1 MAAVPLEDLPS
12 SLRGQA
18 VPEDDLPG
26 ARPAQPKRGERTW
39 TEAAQDIGAGVVG
52 GIGSL
57 VQLPGQLA
65 QLAGSTTPSA
75 TIDYG
80 KQLQELAQS
89 LKSQE
94 LVAREQERARKVAE
108 AEKQGQ
114 MSAFGTAFSETVKDP
129 ALLLTFLAEQAPQLL
144 VPFGAG
150 RVAGAGAR
158 ALGAGEAAAAKAAV
172 GSAVGAGATQQGADV
187 GADAYAN
194 IYKELKSKGATDV
207 EAAEGALRLARQAG
221 AGATVISALT
231 QMLPGARVA
240 ERVLAGVPARAPGV
254 GRLAT
259 AGKAALGETI
269 SEIPEEVGGKIAA
282 NLAMREV
289 KPEQDIFAGAGEAAA
304 LAAIGAAGLGGVT
317 GLAGR
322 QAPAEVTPP
331 PPAAERPPAAPPGP
345 TDVQRQIEETVGIKP
360 EAEQQPMLTSEE
372 ANRQRLLMLQQKVD
386 EDARIQAERAAKEG
400 PRPEVPEV
408 VTDRSKPGLYETQMP
423 QATPQEELEAKQSE
437 IDKLRLQAGLPTSK
451 GEMPPTTAPE
461 RPTEPK
467 IVDNRPL
474 EERAAKNRLLV
485 MQNMLK
491 NEGGDPASLSIVPH
505 PTAEG
510 KFAIQSLDRP
520 TYFQELEGTKKERPV
535 EEIDPV
541 NAYIEIARRTNTPAS
556 MRLVRDFEE
565 GILTRDDIMRAV
577 EAERKAG
584 QPLPLNYKGDGTPW
598 FIAPETRKPRGERE
612 LPPGARLTP
621 IEVEGPFPPG
631 QQPPTTPPTTTE
643 QPPTEPPTGEEPPP
657 PTGKTPETLEEFKS
671 LFPIERDNTTLRD
684 ANERGDF
691 RAAMDHMAASKNPA
705 VKRIGELGRTL
716 VGKVKLHKPGS
727 VGAGVAGVYR
737 YADDSIQMAKKYA
750 GDEWTNAHETA
761 HALVAKSQRFPTDR
775 QKPIVRDIE
784 NLYKHVKLELG
795 RKGMGWGKRYT
806 KQVYGLANER
816 EFVAEAMSNPEFQY
830 MLMQVPYKGKRSAW
844 TEFVRLVADML
855 GIQNTNALTE
865 ILNLTDKL
873 AKTGRPKRT
882 PFDAKDVEYIEGVT
896 PQEREANF
904 KKWFG
909 NSKVVDED
917 GKPLVVYHGT
927 NANVSKFSV
936 TDGGS
941 LGDGIYFTDRPSAAA
956 KFAERKGDGANVM
969 PVYLRAERVLD
980 ADNITADQVAAIKS
994 AIPKSVE
1001 ELIALGYPED
1011 LAEQSRQFIERD
1023 LSKIQSSQRFEPKAL
1038 ALAVQGGPE
1047 SVLEKIYDRAGFDA
1061 ITRMSTGLI
1070 GQPAFREYL
1079 VFRPDQIKSAT
1090 GNRGTFSSESPEI
1103 EALQIPGFGKK
1114 EEAAPTRQS
1123 TGQQAMDIVSQTG
1136 MTARPPEPTA
1146 REKAKTALL
1155 NAKDDPKLAASQAKT
1170 FLQNLMD
1177 KVETWAFSG
1186 DAKFNNDIR
1195 RNLMQDFK
1203 DNPEIM
1209 GMLIEASQSQAVHS
1223 DALATQFIV
1232 EGGIAYDEDTKK
1244 WVAVKKE
1251 DNFIKLAKDIDALSK
1266 KHGLTKEE
1274 AERVAHTYFV
1284 AKRFKSLND
1293 KQAEREAEIARLEA
1307 ESKREQDP
1315 VRRKGLRSEIDKLK
1329 KAEVFITDE
1338 QKAMIAPG
1346 LSLGKLMPELESISD
1361 TWQGIRVNAIK
1372 AMVDGQLW
1380 SYADAERMLDN
1391 IDYVPFY
1398 REEQLEEGGG
1408 PQEFIKGLQVK
1419 ADEYRLKGSA
1429 SPVNDVFDNMVRW
1442 TQYAINRSVRNHKA
1456 LQMIDLGKE
1465 INVGEQKMA
1474 TKVETKEKGAN
1485 VVRVFR
1491 DGQQEL
1497 YEVAD
1502 PMYMDAF
1509 ASISNVAIPSLRFFS
1524 WMSNLLRQSV
1534 VLYPAFSLAQV
1545 PQDAFSAMFS
1555 SGLQPQFALRIP
1567 ALAVKEFVKTLK
1579 KTSSTHDLLKK
1590 YGAVGVR
1597 DFSASVARQDVE
1609 IASGLKA
1616 PKDLKGKIIES
1627 LSHVAMAADNSI
1639 RQAVYEASMQQ
1650 GLSKAE
1656 AIEKAFEIINFRR
1669 RGTSK
1674 AINLLGQMVPFFY
1687 AYMSVQRTS
1696 LRTLSGV
1703 GISPQER
1710 SSALKTLGYT
1720 TAAVMAFSLLYT
1732 MANAGDDEYEKTPA
1746 AIRDRTLHVP
1756 GTIVRIPLRP
1766 DFFLFPKIVTEHL
1779 YHMITDNGLSDGA
1792 AFRKS
1797 MGTGLVNAI
1806 AAPQPIPQAAKPLL
1820 EVGINYDFFQG
1831 RPIVGP
1837 FEQKKEAERQF
1848 NDNTSELSK
1857 ILGSTMGLSP
1867 TKIDHVIRGMF
1878 GSVGGLTLW
1887 ATNLAASP
1895 FLDVQRPDKTFQD
1908 MLASIPGTSG
1918 FVTRTN
1924 ESRLKNQ
1931 FYELRDEVEKA
1942 NETFKDIRN
1951 RTPHEVEA
1959 FIADEKNIARL
1970 GLAKTAEKVTREL
1983 SNIRKAIGQITNAP
1997 SDVMSSADKQARIKE
2012 LRDLETQMLKSINVS
2027 EMRKT
2032 AKM

>member
-1 MAAVPLEDLPS
+1 MALDFSKYGTPVEQEKDKPDFSSQGTPVPVESRKKGDIGLVE
-12 SLRGQA
+12 
-18 VPEDDLPG
+18 G
-26 ARPAQPKRGERTW
+26 AK
-39 TEAAQDIGAGVVG
+39 DIGAAVVG
-52 GIGSL
+52 GLGSL
-57 VQLPGQLA
+57 VQLPGQLST
-65 QLAGSTTPSA
+65 LATGATGTSA
-75 TIDYG
+75 MMDYG
-80 KQLQELAQS
+80 KQLQDLAQS

-94 LVAREQERARKVAE
+94 LIAREQDRARKVAE
-108 AEKQGQ
+108 AAKQGQ
-114 MSAFGTAFSETVKDP
+114 MSAFGTALGETVKDP

-150 RVAGAGAR
+150 RAVGAGAR

-172 GSAVGAGATQQGADV
+172 GAGVGAGAVQQGADV

-194 IYKELKSKGATDV
+194 IYKELKSKGASDT

-221 AGATVISALT
+221 AGAATISLLT
-231 QMLPGARVA
+231 QMLPGARIA

-259 AGKAALGETI
+259 AGRAALGETI
-269 SEIPEEVGGKIAA
+269 SEIPEEVGGKIAG
-282 NLAMREV
+282 NVAMQQV
-289 KPEQDIFAGAGEAAA
+289 KPEQDIMAGTGEAAA
-304 LAAIGAAGLGGVT
+304 MAAIGAAGLGGAT
-317 GLAGR
+317 GLAGKEA
-322 QAPAEVTPP
+322 QPEIVPP
-331 PPAAERPPAAPPGP
+331 PPKEEAPPAPPAEATPIQQQIEQTVGVTPEAERP
-345 TDVQRQIEETVGIKP
+345 E
-360 EAEQQPMLTSEE
+360 MLTSEE
-372 ANRQRLLMLQQKVD
+372 ANRQRLLMLQQKAD
-386 EDARIQAERAAKEG
+386 EDARLQAERAAKEG
-400 PRPEVPEV
+400 PRPQVPEGEP
-408 VTDRSKPGLYETQMP
+408 TDRSKPGLNETMMP
-423 QATPQEELEAKQSE
+423 QATPQAELEAKQAE

-451 GEMPPTTAPE
+451 GEMPATAGPE

-474 EERAAKNRLLV
+474 EERAAKNRLMV

-491 NEGGDPASLSIVPH
+491 NEGGDPNSLSIVPH
-505 PTAEG
+505 PSAQG

-556 MRLVRDFEE
+556 MRLVQDFES
-565 GILTRDDIMRAV
+565 GVVTREDIMQAI
-577 EAERKAG
+577 EAERRAG
-584 QPLPLNYKGDGTPW
+584 QPLPLNYKGNGEPW
-598 FIAPETRKPRGERE
+598 FVAPETSKPRGERE

-621 IEVEGPFPPG
+621 IEVEGPLPPG
-631 QQPPTTPPTTTE
+631 QKPPVAPPTTQEEPPI
-643 QPPTEPPTGEEPPP
+643 EPPTGEEPPP
-657 PTGKTPETLEEFKS
+657 PTGKTPETLADFKK
-671 LFPIERDNTTLRD
+671 LFPIESDNTTLRD
-684 ANERGDF
+684 ANTRGDF
-691 RAAMDHMAASKNPA
+691 RGAADHMAASKNPA
-705 VKRIGELGRTL
+705 IKRIGELARSL
-716 VGKVKLHKPGS
+716 VGKVTLRKPGRI
-727 VGAGVAGVYR
+727 GDGVAGVYR
-737 YADDSIQMAKKYA
+737 YADDSIQMAPKYA

-761 HALVAKSQRFPTDR
+761 HALVAKSQRFPTER
-775 QKPIVRDIE
+775 QKPIVREIE

-795 RKGMGWGKRYT
+795 RQGMGWGKRYS
-806 KQVYGLANER
+806 KQVYGLYNER

-830 MLMQVPYKGKRSAW
+830 MLMQIPYKGRRSAW
-844 TEFVRLVADML
+844 TEFVRLVADLL

-873 AKTGRPKRT
+873 AKTGRPKKT
-882 PFDAKDVEYIEGVT
+882 PFDRKDVEYSGIEGVT
-896 PQEREANF
+896 PEEREANF
-904 KKWFG
+904 KKWTEG
-909 NSKVVDED
+909 LS
-917 GKPLVVYHGT
+917 VYDSMKDAASDRGVFKLYHAT
-927 NANVSKFSV
+927 TENFSKFIPGGKSP
-936 TDGGS
+936 TDSGPAIWLAS
-941 LGDGIYFTDRPSAAA
+941 SPESTAATWRVGNL
-956 KFAERKGDGANVM
+956 KRGFREGANVM
-969 PVYLRAERVLD
+969 PVYAKLKNPMVIDSKDMMKWAREVYGTSEFPQILLPKNVED
-980 ADNITADQVAAIKS
+980 IKND
-994 AIPKSVE
+994 
-1001 ELIALGYPED
+1001 GYDSIIVKGEPMGWGENND
-1011 LAEQSRQFIERD
+1011 EIIVFD
-1023 LSKIQSSQRFEPKAL
+1023 SK
-1038 ALAVQGGPE
+1038 
-1047 SVLEKIYDRAGFDA
+1047 
-1061 ITRMSTGLI
+1061 
-1070 GQPAFREYL
+1070 
-1079 VFRPDQIKSAT
+1079 QIKSAT
-1090 GNRGTFSSESPEI
+1090 GNKGTFNPEAEEI
-1103 EALQIPGFGKK
+1103 DALKIPGFGKK
-1114 EEAAPTRQS
+1114 EEPAPTRQS
-1123 TGQQAMDIVSQTG
+1123 TGQQAMDIVNQTG
-1136 MTARPPEPTA
+1136 MNAAPPQPTA

-1155 NAKDDPKLAASQAKT
+1155 NAKDDPKLAASEAKKSLT
-1170 FLQNLMD
+1170 NFFD
-1177 KVETWAFSG
+1177 KVETWLFSG
-1186 DAKFNNDIR
+1186 DAKFNNDVR
-1195 RNLMQDFK
+1195 RNLMQDFN
-1203 DNPEIM
+1203 DNPEVL
-1209 GMLIEASQSQAVHS
+1209 GMLLEASQSQAVHS

-1232 EGGIAYDEDTKK
+1232 EGGIAYDEDAKK
-1244 WVAVKKE
+1244 WIAIKKE
-1251 DNFIKLAKDIDALSK
+1251 DNFIKLAKDIEALAN

-1274 AERVAHTYFV
+1274 AERIAHTYFV
-1284 AKRFKSLND
+1284 AKRFNSLND
-1293 KQAEREAEIARLEA
+1293 KQNEREAEIARLEA
-1307 ESKREQDP
+1307 EANREQDP

-1338 QKAMIAPG
+1338 QKALIAPG
-1346 LSLGKLMPELESISD
+1346 LSLGKLMPELNDISD

-1429 SPVNDVFDNMVRW
+1429 SPVNDIFDNMVRW

-1456 LQMIDLGKE
+1456 LQMIDLGKD
-1465 INVGEQKMA
+1465 INVGEEKMA
-1474 TKVETKEKGAN
+1474 TKVEKKEKGDN

-1497 YEVAD
+1497 YAVAD

-1524 WMSNLLRQSV
+1524 LMSNLLRQSV

-1555 SGLQPQFALRIP
+1555 SGLKPQFALRIP
-1567 ALAVKEFVKTLK
+1567 ALAVKEFIKTMN
-1579 KTSSTHDLLKK
+1579 KTSATHNLLKK

-1609 IASGLKA
+1609 IAAGLKA
-1616 PKDLKGKIIES
+1616 PKDLKGKIAEG

-1696 LRTLSGV
+1696 LRTLSGI

-1710 SSALKTLGYT
+1710 TSALKTLGYT
-1720 TAAVMAFSLLYT
+1720 TAAVMAFSLLYA

-1746 AIRDRTLHVP
+1746 AIRDRTLHIP

-1766 DFFLFPKIVTEHL
+1766 DFFLFPKVVTEHL

-1792 AFRKS
+1792 AFRKA
-1797 MGTGLVNAI
+1797 MGTGFVNAV

-1857 ILGSTMGLSP
+1857 ILGSTTGISP
-1867 TKIDHVIRGMF
+1867 MKIDHVIRGMF

-1895 FLDVQRPDKTFQD
+1895 FLDVQRPDKSFQD
-1908 MLASIPGTSG
+1908 ALASIPGTSG
-1918 FVTRTN
+1918 FVTRSN
-1924 ESRLKNQ
+1924 ESRLKNE
-1931 FYELRDEVEKA
+1931 FYELRDQVEKA
-1942 NETFKDIRN
+1942 NETFKDIRT
-1951 RTPHEVEA
+1951 RTPQEADA
-1959 FIADEKNIARL
+1959 FIADEKNMARL
-1970 GLAKTAEKVTREL
+1970 GLVKTTEKVTREL
-1983 SNIRKAIGQITNAP
+1983 SKIRKAVSQISNAP
-1997 SDVMSSADKQARIKE
+1997 SDQMTSAEKQERIKE
-2012 LRDLETQMLKSINVS
+2012 LRDIENELLKSVNVK

-2032 AKM
+2032 AQL